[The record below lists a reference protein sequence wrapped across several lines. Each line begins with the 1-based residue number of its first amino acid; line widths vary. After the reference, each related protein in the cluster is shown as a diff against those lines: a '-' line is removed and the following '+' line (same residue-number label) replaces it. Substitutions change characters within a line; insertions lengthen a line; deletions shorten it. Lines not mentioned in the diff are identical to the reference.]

1 MARYLLDTNIVL
13 FSLFNH
19 EELEIEVSDLLDD
32 YNNRFY
38 VSSVSVQEIIHLY
51 KKDRIETD

>member
-13 FSLFNH
+13 FSSHDLK
-19 EELEIEVSDLLDD
+19 ELDRNVLDTLDD

-38 VSSVSVQEIIHLY
+38 VSTVSIPTLVVAL
-51 KKDRIETD
+51 K